1 MNIRIKK
8 LRESAR
14 LPEYKTDF
22 SAAADLYACLD
33 GPLTIPAGGRVGIP
47 LGFAMEYED
56 NDVVAVICARSGL
69 ASKRGLALSNGIG
82 VVDPDYRG
90 ELTAAMINL
99 SDSDYTV
106 YPGDR
111 IAQLMFLPIVR
122 GSFEEAEELSET
134 KRGEG
139 GFGSTGV

>member
-1 MNIRIKK
+1 MKIKIKK
-8 LRESAR
+8 LKENAR

-22 SAAADLYACLD
+22 SAAADLYACLE
-33 GPLTIPAGGRVGIP
+33 GPLTVKPGQRAGIP

-69 ASKRGLALSNGIG
+69 ASKHGMTLSNGIG

-99 SDSDYTV
+99 SDKEYTV

-111 IAQLMFLPIVR
+111 VAQLMFMPIVR
-122 GSFEEAEELSET
+122 GCFEDAEELTET
-134 KRGEG
+134 NRGEG
-139 GFGSTGV
+139 GFGSTGK